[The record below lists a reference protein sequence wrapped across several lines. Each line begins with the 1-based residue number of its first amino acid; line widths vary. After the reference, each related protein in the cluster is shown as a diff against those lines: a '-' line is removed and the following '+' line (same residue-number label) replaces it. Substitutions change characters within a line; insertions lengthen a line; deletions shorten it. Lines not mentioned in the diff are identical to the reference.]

1 MCLTNDEEGAVSTT
15 DLAENQVHVLY
26 TDYHG
31 WLYGWL
37 RRKLGNAC
45 DTADIAQDTFMR
57 VLTR

>member
-1 MCLTNDEEGAVSTT
+1 MSTT